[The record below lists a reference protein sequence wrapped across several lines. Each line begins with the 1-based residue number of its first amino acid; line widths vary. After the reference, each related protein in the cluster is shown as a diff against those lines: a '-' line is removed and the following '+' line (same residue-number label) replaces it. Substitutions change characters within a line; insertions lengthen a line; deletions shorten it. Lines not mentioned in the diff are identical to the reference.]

1 MTILWIDFETRSRC
15 DLRSRGVYNYAQDAS
30 TDVLCMSYAFDD
42 EDVRTWLP
50 GQPFPPE
57 VAAHDGQIRAHN
69 AAFERLIFWY
79 VLQIDYRLE
88 QFYCTAAQARAN
100 CAPGSLEDVG
110 RFAGASMKKDHRGS
124 QLIRLLSIPQA
135 DGGFREDAAL
145 MAEMVRYCESDV
157 RAMRAVSQAQR
168 ALSADELA
176 DYHTN
181 ERINDRGVLL
191 DKPLA
196 EAAVRYA
203 EAELVEIQDSV
214 AEITGGEITSVRS
227 PKMRAW
233 VLDRVGPQALKLAT
247 VYKDGVAKLSI
258 DKTVRA
264 NLLALAEENPD
275 EVPADVAEVIQCAD
289 DLWASS
295 VAKFNRAAALAD
307 AEDRRVRGAFV
318 FAGGSAT
325 GRASSFGLQVHNF
338 PRKCAA
344 DPALVRQAMVRGHQ
358 IVPTHGKRV
367 TDVLKGML
375 RPSLLAAPGKV
386 LVVADWAAIEARVTP
401 WASNT
406 NSGAAKLDI
415 FAKGEDVYKH
425 NAMATFH
432 VGYDEVDKD
441 QRQIGKVQELAC
453 GFAGGVGAFASM
465 GRIYNVVLTESESR
479 RMVDAWRRANSWSVP
494 YWQKLEHAYTGA
506 MRNRGQEFSAGRVTY
521 LFDGQHL
528 WYVLPSSRVLCYP
541 FARFDE
547 EGNVTYAK
555 AAWKPAADA
564 KEWPRARLWRGLACI
579 AEGTPVLTKRGW
591 VSIERVT
598 ATDMVWD
605 GEEWVA
611 QQGAAYMKYGRVLQ
625 TYGVTVTPDH
635 LMLTTK
641 GWVRADQIKGYSRAA
656 CRIPD
661 GYEMASVGRSSG
673 GLVDSVRLRRDTRDE
688 VGQLHEVG
696 QTSQAS
702 VMRMPQGGVAEQ
714 SAPNAW
720 DGQAS
725 CLRGVARY
733 ARSLRKSVAPCV
745 AQLWRARDYGMCG
758 MAIIRRV
765 LGGHGFWIFRRA
777 VAGPQGQQRGVFS
790 GELPLGHN
798 ERPSAQPPREPNGGH
813 AVGADSSDRNGR
825 ALWGGLY
832 YDLVSAIEGCEMAR
846 TSGEAR
852 RFAHVYDLIN
862 CGPRK
867 RFVVMGADGPVIVH
881 NCENI
886 TQAVANDLL
895 RHTLRRLE
903 DEGLPVVLHIHDE
916 VVLEVPEDTAEAASA
931 RLVEIMCQPPA
942 WASGLPLNAEVAT
955 MAMYGK

>member
-1 MTILWIDFETRSRC
+1 MTILWVDTETRSRC

-42 EDVRTWLP
+42 DEVRTWLP
-50 GQPFPPE
+50 GEPFPQA
-57 VAAHDGQIRAHN
+57 VKDHKGQIRAHN

-79 VLQIDYRLE
+79 VLQIDFALE

-135 DGGFREDAAL
+135 DGGFREDADL
-145 MAEMVRYCESDV
+145 MAEMVRYCEQDV
-157 RAMRAVSQAQR
+157 RAMRAISQAQR
-168 ALSADELA
+168 QLSADELA
-176 DYHTN
+176 DYHIN

-191 DKPLA
+191 DRPLA
-196 EAAVRYA
+196 QAAVRYA

-214 AEITGGEITSVRS
+214 ADITGGAITSVRS

-247 VYKDGVAKLSI
+247 VYKDGIAKLSI
-258 DKTVRA
+258 DKNVRA

-295 VAKFNRAAALAD
+295 VAKFSRAAALAD
-307 AEDRRVRGAFV
+307 EEDSRVRGAFV

-344 DPALVRQAMVRGHQ
+344 DPALTRQAMVRGHQ
-358 IVPTHGKRV
+358 IVPQFGKRV

-415 FAKGEDVYKH
+415 FARGEDVYKH

-432 VGYDEVDKD
+432 VPYADVTKD
-441 QRQIGKVQELAC
+441 QRQIGKVQELACLSEDTLVLTICGEKRIQDVRPGDQVWDGHNWVRTDGAVYKGEKYVIEYDGLSATPDHLVWVEGQTHPIEFGRAALDGLRLVRTGPQNKTAVSFAGETVDGGETAVREPEVAGFQNIWCAGNHVPVSLSGERLCLGFGEPRSASFWDGTGQNRQFNRLWTGQPKMVYQGAEPQTYYFNRQYASASQFPADASRGSIRGQHHEKPTIDGLDVRSNRRTVEAPKLQAKRRVWDLLNCGPFHRFTASGRLVHNC

-479 RMVDAWRRANSWSVP
+479 KMVDAWRRANTWSVP
-494 YWQKLEHAYTGA
+494 YWQQLEHAYTGA
-506 MRNRGQEFSAGRVTY
+506 MRNKGQEVSAGRVTY
-521 LFDGQHL
+521 LFDGRHL
-528 WYVLPSSRVLCYP
+528 WYVLPSGRVLCYP

-564 KEWPRARLWRGLACI
+564 KEWPRARLWRGLAC
-579 AEGTPVLTKRGW
+579 
-591 VSIERVT
+591 
-598 ATDMVWD
+598 
-605 GEEWVA
+605 
-611 QQGAAYMKYGRVLQ
+611 
-625 TYGVTVTPDH
+625 
-635 LMLTTK
+635 
-641 GWVRADQIKGYSRAA
+641 
-656 CRIPD
+656 
-661 GYEMASVGRSSG
+661 
-673 GLVDSVRLRRDTRDE
+673 
-688 VGQLHEVG
+688 
-696 QTSQAS
+696 
-702 VMRMPQGGVAEQ
+702 
-714 SAPNAW
+714 
-720 DGQAS
+720 
-725 CLRGVARY
+725 
-733 ARSLRKSVAPCV
+733 
-745 AQLWRARDYGMCG
+745 
-758 MAIIRRV
+758 
-765 LGGHGFWIFRRA
+765 
-777 VAGPQGQQRGVFS
+777 
-790 GELPLGHN
+790 
-798 ERPSAQPPREPNGGH
+798 
-813 AVGADSSDRNGR
+813 
-825 ALWGGLY
+825 
-832 YDLVSAIEGCEMAR
+832 
-846 TSGEAR
+846 
-852 RFAHVYDLIN
+852 
-862 CGPRK
+862 
-867 RFVVMGADGPVIVH
+867 
-881 NCENI
+881 ENI

-895 RHTLRRLE
+895 RCSLKRLE
-903 DEGLPVVLHIHDE
+903 EDGLPVVLHIHDE
-916 VVLEVPEDTAEAASA
+916 VVLEVPEDAAEAASA

-955 MAMYGK
+955 MARYGK